1 MARAAQNLA
10 RRFRAALPARAV
22 LDDPEQTRA
31 FESDSFP
38 LYRKRPLLVLLP
50 ESESQVAAAVKICA
64 ETRTPLVARGAG
76 TGLSG
81 GALPHEKG
89 VLLSTSKMNRV
100 LRIDPVAATARVEP
114 GARNLAVSEAAA
126 PFDLFYAPDP
136 SSQAA
141 CSIGGNVAENSGGVR
156 CLKYGLTGHN
166 LLGLRFVCADGEI
179 AEIGHQAGECA
190 GYDLLPILTGSEG
203 LLGIVTEITLR
214 LRPRPAAARV
224 ALAAFA
230 SARAAGDAVSQIVA
244 AGIVPSGLEMMDQ
257 GAVRAVEEFVGAGYP
272 QDAAAILLFEVD
284 GGEDEVA
291 REMARG
297 ESIARAAGAIE
308 FRIAKDEAER
318 ELFWRGRKAAFP
330 AAGRIKSDYYCMDGT
345 IPRRRLGETLEKIAA
360 LARAKSLVCVNVFH
374 AGDGNLHPLI
384 CFDGASDDETRR
396 ALEMGEEIM
405 RLCVAAGGS
414 ITGEHGVGV
423 EKLDGMCGQF
433 TDDELS
439 MFHDLKTAFD
449 EFGLL
454 NPGKAVPTLNR
465 CAEFGFMRGGGGGS
479 RDDLP
484 RF

>member
-1 MARAAQNLA
+1 M
-10 RRFRAALPARAV
+10 
-22 LDDPEQTRA
+22 
-31 FESDSFP
+31 
-38 LYRKRPLLVLLP
+38 
-50 ESESQVAAAVKICA
+50 
-64 ETRTPLVARGAG
+64 
-76 TGLSG
+76 
-81 GALPHEKG
+81 
-89 VLLSTSKMNRV
+89 
-100 LRIDPVAATARVEP
+100 
-114 GARNLAVSEAAA
+114 
-126 PFDLFYAPDP
+126 
-136 SSQAA
+136 
-141 CSIGGNVAENSGGVR
+141 
-156 CLKYGLTGHN
+156 
-166 LLGLRFVCADGEI
+166 
-179 AEIGHQAGECA
+179 
-190 GYDLLPILTGSEG
+190 
-203 LLGIVTEITLR
+203 GIVTEITLR

-439 MFHDLKTAFD
+439 MFHDLKTAFERIRFVESRQGGAD
-449 EFGLL
+449 FESLRRVRIYARRRRRKPRRFAAVLARRGDMAAAKGDFDSQTADVARAIREAAGARARAVFRERRRQAFLRRAAAPRLRCFATADGGRRGSLRAVGIVYLRARGDAAFGDRK
-454 NPGKAVPTLNR
+454 NARRQRSNAR
-465 CAEFGFMRGGGGGS
+465 FRAARFRRGGDFG
-479 RDDLP
+479 RDDCVRIFGP
-484 RF
+484 APSRRRRGARFHAGRARHRRARARVVFRRAGD

>member
-1 MARAAQNLA
+1 M
-10 RRFRAALPARAV
+10 PARAV

-89 VLLSTSKMNRV
+89 VLLSTAKMNRV

-224 ALAAFA
+224 ALVAFA

-297 ESIARAAGAIE
+297 ESIARAAGRD
-308 FRIAKDEAER
+308 RIPDR
-318 ELFWRGRKAAFP
+318 Q
-330 AAGRIKSDYYCMDGT
+330 
-345 IPRRRLGETLEKIAA
+345 RRSRTRVV
-360 LARAKSLVCVNVFH
+360 LARAQGGFSRRRPHQKRLLLHGRDDSAPPSGRNARKNRRPRARQIARLRQCLSRRRRQFASAHLLRRRERRRNAARARNGRRDYALVASRPAAASPASTESESKNWTAC
-374 AGDGNLHPLI
+374 AGNLRGRRVVDVSRFKNGFRRI
-384 CFDGASDDETRR
+384 RIVESRQGGADFESLRR
-396 ALEMGEEIM
+396 VRIYA
-405 RLCVAAGGS
+405 RRRRRKPRRFAA
-414 ITGEHGVGV
+414 V
-423 EKLDGMCGQF
+423 L
-433 TDDELS
+433 
-439 MFHDLKTAFD
+439 ARR
-449 EFGLL
+449 
-454 NPGKAVPTLNR
+454 GKWR
-465 CAEFGFMRGGGGGS
+465 R
-479 RDDLP
+479 R
-484 RF
+484 

>member
-1 MARAAQNLA
+1 
-10 RRFRAALPARAV
+10 
-22 LDDPEQTRA
+22 
-31 FESDSFP
+31 
-38 LYRKRPLLVLLP
+38 
-50 ESESQVAAAVKICA
+50 
-64 ETRTPLVARGAG
+64 
-76 TGLSG
+76 
-81 GALPHEKG
+81 
-89 VLLSTSKMNRV
+89 
-100 LRIDPVAATARVEP
+100 
-114 GARNLAVSEAAA
+114 
-126 PFDLFYAPDP
+126 
-136 SSQAA
+136 
-141 CSIGGNVAENSGGVR
+141 
-156 CLKYGLTGHN
+156 
-166 LLGLRFVCADGEI
+166 
-179 AEIGHQAGECA
+179 
-190 GYDLLPILTGSEG
+190 
-203 LLGIVTEITLR
+203 
-214 LRPRPAAARV
+214 
-224 ALAAFA
+224 
-230 SARAAGDAVSQIVA
+230 
-244 AGIVPSGLEMMDQ
+244 MMDQ